1 MFPHASAIF
10 PILLLPPHGGHA
22 EHIGSGVH
30 LRVAGRSI
38 LLTAAHV
45 TDHRHRGSLCIP
57 GPKGVTKFAGSI
69 GFSLLPDGS
78 PRNHDRVDVGYLVPI
93 TDSDFQLAAEYAPL
107 ELETL
112 DLTAQDEGRT
122 FHLVAGFPLA
132 RKWAKFRNGEHI
144 GSRLNFVGLAC
155 TASECAAAG
164 YDPITNLLVEYHI
177 NKAIYPEGDRANPPS
192 PRGMS
197 GGGVF
202 QIGVDESG
210 RPDSSTARLVGI
222 MHTFDEREH
231 IFVATRL
238 DVVLRLLA
246 ESLPTELRRHVDA

>member
-10 PILLLPPHGGHA
+10 PILLLPPRAGHA

-69 GFSLLPDGS
+69 GFNLLPDGS
-78 PRNHDRVDVGYLVPI
+78 PRGHDRLDIGCLVPI
-93 TDSDFQLAAEYAPL
+93 ADSDFQLAAEYAPL
-107 ELETL
+107 ELDTL
-112 DLTAQDEGRT
+112 DLAAQDEGRT

-132 RKWAKFRNGEHI
+132 RKWAKFRDGEHV
-144 GSRLNFVGLAC
+144 GSRLNFVGLAH
-155 TASECAAAG
+155 TGRECAAAG
-164 YDPITNLLVEYHI
+164 YDPSVNLLIEYHI
-177 NKAIYPEGDRANPPS
+177 DKAIYPEGDRANPPS

-202 QIGVDESG
+202 QIGVDQSG
-210 RPDSSTARLVGI
+210 HPDSSMPRLVGI
-222 MHTFDEREH
+222 MHTFDERKH

-238 DVVLRLLA
+238 NVALRLLA
-246 ESLPTELRRHVDA
+246 ESLPPDLRRRIDA